1 MKVHVRLGLV
11 GGALEIH
18 RGRKQALIIRE
29 ISRKPA
35 HLIFIRQG
43 VVLIKHW
50 LLLLLLLLW
59 WLLEQLQAFLQQLLL
74 LLIHLL
80 FFLAFPLDLFDPC
93 RDTAGRVL
101 TQLCLESCERFPD
114 CAAAGI
120 PAAFRLQTACFPPS
134 QKKPIGG
141 RG

>member
-1 MKVHVRLGLV
+1 MHVRLGLV

-50 LLLLLLLLW
+50 LLLLLLLL
-59 WLLEQLQAFLQQLLL
+59 LLLFAALPPPPLQSACDKDGHVPEQPDEKVRVAIWFLVLQQ
-74 LLIHLL
+74 
-80 FFLAFPLDLFDPC
+80 
-93 RDTAGRVL
+93 
-101 TQLCLESCERFPD
+101 
-114 CAAAGI
+114 
-120 PAAFRLQTACFPPS
+120 
-134 QKKPIGG
+134 
-141 RG
+141 